1 MTPELLLALMLTLEC
16 HSLVVNI
23 PERRE
28 TVVKTVCVKVTG
40 DTETAQPQ
48 TTKVAEV
55 VPAKT
60 KVVPAK
66 TVTKKT
72 TKRPIKKKSRKKY
85 RKRS

>member
-1 MTPELLLALMLTLEC
+1 MLTMKC
-16 HSLVVNI
+16 HSLVVDI

-28 TVVKTVCVKVTG
+28 TVAKTVCVKVAG

-55 VPAKT
+55 A